1 MFQMRFGMSQL
12 RKWALDAVDEAAEG
26 AKSKAIER
34 TLGLRFALAFLANFT
49 DERWPFDN
57 FWQAIAK
64 PDGKVRNA
72 AVVAAQNA
80 IHRAVKEG
88 CR

>member
-1 MFQMRFGMSQL
+1 MSQL
-12 RKWALDAVDEAAEG
+12 REWALDAVDEVAER
-26 AKSKAIER
+26 AKNEATER
-34 TLGLRFALAFLANFT
+34 SLGLRFALAFLANFT

-57 FWQAIAK
+57 FWEAIAK